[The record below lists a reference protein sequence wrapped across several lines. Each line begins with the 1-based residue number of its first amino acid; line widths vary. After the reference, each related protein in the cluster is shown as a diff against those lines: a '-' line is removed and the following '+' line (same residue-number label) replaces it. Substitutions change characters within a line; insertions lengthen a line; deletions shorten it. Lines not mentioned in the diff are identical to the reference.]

1 MYFILREYIGENLG
15 KMIGKENF
23 VVKLL
28 EIFLYFYKLLIV
40 INVFKL
46 VGIYF
51 VDSIVIIYEMLKFL
65 LIYIDKVVIECV
77 EVLVVKRNLR
87 NKRKL
92 KVYLR
97 FFRVFFLYLFGSVM
111 LIN

>member
-1 MYFILREYIGENLG
+1 MVFYYKYIRENL
-15 KMIGKENF
+15 GKENF

-65 LIYIDKVVIECV
+65 LIYIDKVVNECV
-77 EVLVVKRNLR
+77 EVENEI
-87 NKRKL
+87 
-92 KVYLR
+92 
-97 FFRVFFLYLFGSVM
+97 S
-111 LIN
+111 ISS

>member
-1 MYFILREYIGENLG
+1 MDKGVFGLFKFKWYFIIRKYIRENLD
-15 KMIGKENF
+15 KVIGKENF

-65 LIYIDKVVIECV
+65 LIYIDKVVNECV
-77 EVLVVKRNLR
+77 EVENEI
-87 NKRKL
+87 
-92 KVYLR
+92 
-97 FFRVFFLYLFGSVM
+97 S
-111 LIN
+111 ISS